1 MLTKIKISQ
10 KIYLLGTIQ
19 FLLIFLMGAV
29 GYIQMEK
36 IGRELTDIAEEDI
49 PISQQ
54 LTLLTEHQ
62 LQEAILFEKAMRIL
76 YQARLFE
83 RSGIVK
89 FNETRNKI
97 NALSVKSLAEFTDA
111 RTFIS
116 QAIQK
121 LHSENAK
128 DEYRKLL
135 MRLKKANDSYITLT
149 VESKKL
155 LEQLLSVEGSSSTD
169 SLLHQIEEQREV
181 IDHDLVQMLNTMQ
194 QFTLEAALT
203 AEHDEKYG
211 LQLIIVLFI
220 FSAIIGISL
229 PVIISN
235 AITRPVL
242 TLNSRLTEIALG
254 DGDLTVTLSEK
265 ALDEIGD
272 TARAFNIFIKKLRDT
287 ISTISDAVD
296 TLDSSSKTANGEMLG
311 TVKNIEMQRTEIEM
325 VATAVTEMNSTIQ
338 EVSSST
344 SQASDMA
351 AEVKKCVEKG
361 QKSAQDSHRVV
372 KQLAQE
378 IETASLTIGALAEKT
393 DGIGMVL
400 DTIRAIAEQTNLLAL
415 NAAIEA
421 ARAGESG
428 RGFAVVADEV
438 RSLAQR
444 TQSSTGDIQ
453 KLVEGLQAEAKNAV
467 GCMNKGSESTLSCI
481 NTSSATGDA
490 FTDVSVIVNKI
501 SELNAHIAV
510 ATEEQ
515 SAVVNELNCN
525 LTNISDI
532 ATTTTD
538 CMKVTSK
545 ATETINSG
553 LSDLRIQI
561 QRFKT

>member
-1 MLTKIKISQ
+1 MLTKIKISH
-10 KIYLLGTIQ
+10 KIYLLGTVQ
-19 FLLIFLMGAV
+19 FLLICLMGAV
-29 GYIQMEK
+29 GYVQMDK
-36 IGRELTDIAEEDI
+36 IGSELADIAEENI

-54 LTLLTEHQ
+54 LTVLTEHQ
-62 LQEAILFEKAMRIL
+62 LQEAILFEKAMRI
-76 YQARLFE
+76 YYRARLFE
-83 RSGIVK
+83 RSGVVQ
-89 FNETRNKI
+89 FNETRNEI
-97 NALSVKSLAEFTDA
+97 NALSVKSLAEFKNA
-111 RTFIS
+111 RSFIS
-116 QAIQK
+116 QAIKK

-128 DEYRKLL
+128 GEYRKLL
-135 MRLKKANDSYITLT
+135 TRLKKANDNYITLT
-149 VESKKL
+149 GESNKA
-155 LEQLLSVEGSSSTD
+155 LEQLLSAEENSSTNE
-169 SLLHQIEEQREV
+169 LLHKVEEHREA
-181 IDHDLVQMLNTMQ
+181 IDHDLIEMLNTMQ

-203 AEHDEKYG
+203 AEHDEIAG
-211 LQLIIVLFI
+211 VQLIIGLFI
-220 FSAIIGISL
+220 ISALIGISL
-229 PVIISN
+229 PVMISN
-235 AITRPVL
+235 TITRPVL
-242 TLNSRLTEIALG
+242 ALNSRLTEIASG
-254 DGDLTVTLSEK
+254 DGDLTATLSER

-272 TARAFNIFIKKLRDT
+272 TARVFNIFIKKLRDT
-287 ISTISDAVD
+287 IGTISNAVD
-296 TLDSSSKTANGEMLG
+296 ALDGSSQTANGEMVG

-538 CMKVTSK
+538 GMKVTSK
-545 ATETINSG
+545 ATQTITSG
-553 LSDLRIQI
+553 LSDLRIQV
-561 QRFKT
+561 QQFKT